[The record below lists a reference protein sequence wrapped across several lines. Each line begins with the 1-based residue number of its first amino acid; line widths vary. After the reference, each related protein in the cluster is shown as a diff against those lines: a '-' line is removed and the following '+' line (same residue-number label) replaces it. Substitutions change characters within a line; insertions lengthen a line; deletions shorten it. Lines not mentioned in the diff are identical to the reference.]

1 MTTITLPRAFP
12 LFDPAIHI
20 KKAGD
25 ETHSL
30 RCVMIGCDFGST
42 APCVA
47 LHGAL
52 MQNKSMR
59 IFREEFRPGLG
70 LEGFIDEG
78 AFGSDESVDMLCAER
93 ACVAKNPVNNKSP
106 KHVLEDAG
114 FKVLVCKS
122 SPKWRWRSINARL
135 AVGDGE
141 GGIVV
146 DPSCT
151 NLISTLIG
159 HRMAFGSDEIWR
171 AATPRYQHCADAL
184 GYLVEGFARWLTTE
198 HVGCT
203 GIALDEIA

>member
-1 MTTITLPRAFP
+1 MTITTIPRAFP

-20 KKAGD
+20 KKADGK
-25 ETHSL
+25 THSL
-30 RCVMIGCDFGST
+30 RCVMIGADVGSA

-59 IFREEFRPGLG
+59 IFREEFEPGVG
-70 LEGFIDEG
+70 LEAFVDGG
-78 AFGSDESVDMLCAER
+78 ALGSDESVDMVCAER
-93 ACVAKNPVNNKSP
+93 ACIAKSP
-106 KHVLEDAG
+106 INNQSPKELIEAAG

-135 AVGDGE
+135 KAGDGE

-159 HRMAFGSDEIWR
+159 HRMAFSSDDVWR

>member
-1 MTTITLPRAFP
+1 MTITSVPRAFP
-12 LFDPAIHI
+12 LFNPAIHVS
-20 KKAGD
+20 KSDG

-59 IFREEFRPGLG
+59 IFREEFEPGIG
-70 LEGFIDEG
+70 LEAFIEGG
-78 AFGSDESVDMLCAER
+78 AFGSDESVDMLCAES
-93 ACVAKNPVNNKSP
+93 ACVAKSPTNNKSP
-106 KHVLEDAG
+106 KEMLEAVG

-135 AVGDGE
+135 QAGE
-141 GGIVV
+141 SVGGIVV
-146 DPSCT
+146 DSSCT

-159 HRMAFGSDEIWR
+159 HRMAFDSGDVWR

-198 HVGCT
+198 QVEPRGVM
-203 GIALDEIA
+203 LDEIG